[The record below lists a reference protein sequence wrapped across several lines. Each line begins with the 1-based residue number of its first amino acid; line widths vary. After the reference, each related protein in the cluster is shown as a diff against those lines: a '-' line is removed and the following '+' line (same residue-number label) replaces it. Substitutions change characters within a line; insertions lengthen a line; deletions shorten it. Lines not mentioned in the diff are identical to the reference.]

1 VKKTSLSI
9 PLLSILC
16 TAPLVVMILSAGFMP
31 DSDRA
36 AHSLWAGQ
44 LLREGSLS
52 ISPDGVVDD
61 WRAFYPNT
69 VPKPADLFLGVMGTL
84 SGPFLEGMLWTALSW
99 AAIFGAIKAAGG
111 GLPGTATG
119 VFLGLNPVFLN
130 LCITRSPAVP
140 FMALIYLGVSGNSPA
155 AFALSSL
162 VRPEGF
168 IFGVW
173 KALRARSFK
182 AVPILVLSAGVWAL
196 LNSQAC
202 GDLFWS
208 GREVRYC
215 VAAMGYGTPNV
226 ITYVPWLFLRAV
238 AVLGPLPLAALLC
251 RAASWD
257 LGRPVLL
264 NFLFLWVGLAFGS
277 LVLPRYADQILL
289 LAVPFAMGAVL
300 GSFRSMGPVAAVA
313 LCLLGSSLPWA
324 DTIDSWGTEA
334 ALDRNLGAVSASL
347 PDGIIAANELVIPR
361 LAILDGGRGYPE
373 RYVALDRAVW
383 EGAGEDDLLGHGV
396 TAIVI
401 FRDDFYLSDHAAAW
415 IDTLSGRIPLFDI
428 SPPRSR

>member
-1 VKKTSLSI
+1 
-9 PLLSILC
+9 
-16 TAPLVVMILSAGFMP
+16 
-31 DSDRA
+31 
-36 AHSLWAGQ
+36 
-44 LLREGSLS
+44 
-52 ISPDGVVDD
+52 
-61 WRAFYPNT
+61 
-69 VPKPADLFLGVMGTL
+69 
-84 SGPFLEGMLWTALSW
+84 
-99 AAIFGAIKAAGG
+99 
-111 GLPGTATG
+111 
-119 VFLGLNPVFLN
+119 
-130 LCITRSPAVP
+130 
-140 FMALIYLGVSGNSPA
+140 
-155 AFALSSL
+155 
-162 VRPEGF
+162 
-168 IFGVW
+168 
-173 KALRARSFK
+173 
-182 AVPILVLSAGVWAL
+182 
-196 LNSQAC
+196 
-202 GDLFWS
+202 
-208 GREVRYC
+208 
-215 VAAMGYGTPNV
+215 V

-300 GSFRSMGPVAAVA
+300 GSFRGMGPVAAVA
-313 LCLLGSSLPWA
+313 LCLAGAALPWA

-361 LAILDGGRGYPE
+361 LAILDGGRGYPD

>member
-61 WRAFYPNT
+61 WKAFYPNT

-140 FMALIYLGVSGNSPA
+140 FMALITLASRAIPPQRSHCHPWCAPSVS
-155 AFALSSL
+155 SSGYG
-162 VRPEGF
+162 RH
-168 IFGVW
+168 
-173 KALRARSFK
+173 
-182 AVPILVLSAGVWAL
+182 
-196 LNSQAC
+196 
-202 GDLFWS
+202 S
-208 GREVRYC
+208 GREVSRPFPSWSC
-215 VAAMGYGTPNV
+215 LREYG
-226 ITYVPWLFLRAV
+226 LF
-238 AVLGPLPLAALLC
+238 
-251 RAASWD
+251 
-257 LGRPVLL
+257 
-264 NFLFLWVGLAFGS
+264 
-277 LVLPRYADQILL
+277 
-289 LAVPFAMGAVL
+289 
-300 GSFRSMGPVAAVA
+300 
-313 LCLLGSSLPWA
+313 
-324 DTIDSWGTEA
+324 
-334 ALDRNLGAVSASL
+334 
-347 PDGIIAANELVIPR
+347 
-361 LAILDGGRGYPE
+361 
-373 RYVALDRAVW
+373 
-383 EGAGEDDLLGHGV
+383 
-396 TAIVI
+396 
-401 FRDDFYLSDHAAAW
+401 
-415 IDTLSGRIPLFDI
+415 
-428 SPPRSR
+428 